1 MAFLST
7 TADVRIRTSLMDG
20 SHGRSHLPAS
30 PPVTELLLAW
40 GGGDES
46 AFDRLVPLIHAELHR
61 LARRH
66 MRGERQEHTLQTT
79 ALVNEAFLRL
89 INLKRVRW
97 QDRAHFFAMSARLMR
112 RVLVDHARSRQFL
125 KRGSGALTTRF
136 DEASMPVERRL
147 DLVALDDALQALAAI
162 DPRKGK
168 VVEMRFFAGFSVDET
183 AAALQVSPE
192 TVMRDWRVA
201 KAWLHR
207 ELQSHD

>member
-1 MAFLST
+1 
-7 TADVRIRTSLMDG
+7 
-20 SHGRSHLPAS
+20 
-30 PPVTELLLAW
+30 VTELLVAW

-46 AFDRLVPLIHAELHR
+46 AFDQLVPLIHAELHR

-66 MRGERQEHTLQTT
+66 MRGERKHHTLQTT

-89 INLKRVRW
+89 TNLKRMRW
-97 QDRAHFFAMSARLMR
+97 QDRAHFFAVSARLMR
-112 RVLVDHARSRQFL
+112 RVLVDHARSRQFV
-125 KRGSGALTTRF
+125 KRGGGAATTPF
-136 DEASMPVERRL
+136 DDASMPVERSV
-147 DLVALDDALQALAAI
+147 DLVALDDALKDLAAL
-162 DPRKGK
+162 DPRKAK

-207 ELQSHD
+207 ELQSHDLR

>member
-1 MAFLST
+1 
-7 TADVRIRTSLMDG
+7 
-20 SHGRSHLPAS
+20 
-30 PPVTELLLAW
+30 LLLAW

-46 AFDRLVPLIHAELHR
+46 AFDQLVPLIHAELHR

-66 MRGERQEHTLQTT
+66 MRGERRHHTLQTT
-79 ALVNEAFLRL
+79 ALLNEAFLRL
-89 INLKRVRW
+89 INVKRVRW
-97 QDRAHFFAMSARLMR
+97 QDRAHFFAVSARLMR

-125 KRGSGALTTRF
+125 KRGGGAPTTPF
-136 DEASMPVERRL
+136 DDASMPVERSVN
-147 DLVALDDALQALAAI
+147 LVALDDALQALAVI
-162 DPRKGK
+162 DPRKAK

-207 ELQSHD
+207 ELQGHD